1 MVCGLL
7 DPERYICNTINKPN
21 HPITYIHTVQV
32 LYNYIIYVFFPCPS
46 STQVP
51 TSPPTRPPQGRTVC
65 NTYHPLVNCITM
77 TELYHTL
84 HYTTTLRHA
93 FVAVHNG
100 TILHTQIRV
109 GLCHAR
115 FSCVNCYMLFPYS
128 FSTMGQPMSTRLLF
142 RTARWVLHILPSYT
156 ICEHVT
162 HIPSVSSFLNTC
174 GVAYFLP
181 CESGTNTQQQHY
193 CQMPPHKTL
202 NSANDY
208 FPLPP
213 HYNTCG

>member
-1 MVCGLL
+1 MLCGLR
-7 DPERYICNTINKPN
+7 DPELYIRKTINKPN
-21 HPITYIHTVQV
+21 YSVTYIHTVQV

-100 TILHTQIRV
+100 TISHTRIRI

-115 FSCVNCYMLFPYS
+115 LSCVNCYTLFPYS
-128 FSTMGQPMSTRLLF
+128 FSTISQPMSTNLS
-142 RTARWVLHILPSYT
+142 ARWVLHNLPSYT
-156 ICEHVT
+156 TCERVT
-162 HIPSVSSFLNTC
+162 HILSMSSFLNTC
-174 GVAYFLP
+174 GVAVLL
-181 CESGTNTQQQHY
+181 T
-193 CQMPPHKTL
+193 M
-202 NSANDY
+202 
-208 FPLPP
+208 
-213 HYNTCG
+213 